1 MNEDFSEEFDGQH
14 VCIRELM
21 GDKFEYEDGFYIYR
35 YRTDLLFNKL
45 RSWEDEFTQYRYT
58 DTPFNTAPFKEEL
71 IRHYNDFL
79 ANYKKRSLDYQG
91 RIGALEARN
100 ITDLIWVL
108 ENIENG
114 FEVDTYEGDNGFT
127 FLKISIPQRI
137 NTVLSR
143 LNAYTKWGQPC
154 WYENLGGTIQSVY
167 ERSIFE
173 MYDDPYQEHTVDEI
187 LEMAAER
194 YQDCY

>member
-1 MNEDFSEEFDGQH
+1 MNEDFYEEFDGQH
-14 VCIRELM
+14 VCIRELI

-45 RSWEDEFTQYRYT
+45 RSWEDEFMQYRYT
-58 DTPFNTAPFKEEL
+58 DTPFNTTPFKEEL
-71 IRHYNDFL
+71 IKHYNAFL
-79 ANYKKRSLDYQG
+79 ANYKKRALDYQG
-91 RIGALEARN
+91 RIGVLEARN

-108 ENIENG
+108 QNIENG
-114 FEVDTYEGDNGFT
+114 FEVDTYEGSNGFT

-143 LNAYTKWGQPC
+143 LNAYTNWGQPC
-154 WYENLGGTIQSVY
+154 WYENLGGTIQEVY
-167 ERSIFE
+167 ERSLFE
-173 MYDDPYQEHTVDEI
+173 MYDNPYQEHTVDEI

>member
-1 MNEDFSEEFDGQH
+1 MSDDFFEEFDGQH
-14 VCIRELM
+14 VCIRELI

-58 DTPFNTAPFKEEL
+58 DTPFNTAPFNEEL
-71 IRHYNDFL
+71 IKHYNSFL
-79 ANYKKRSLDYQG
+79 ANYKKRSLNFQG

-100 ITDLIWVL
+100 ITDLIWIL
-108 ENIENG
+108 DNLKQKID
-114 FEVDTYEGDNGFT
+114 VDTYEGTNGFVSLIIKVPKRMNVV
-127 FLKISIPQRI
+127 LK
-137 NTVLSR
+137 R
-143 LNAYTKWGQPC
+143 LCSHTNWGNPC
-154 WYENLGGTIQSVY
+154 WYEKIGGTIQEVY
-167 ERSIFE
+167 ERSLFE
-173 MYDDPYQEHTVDEI
+173 MYDEPYQEHTVDEI